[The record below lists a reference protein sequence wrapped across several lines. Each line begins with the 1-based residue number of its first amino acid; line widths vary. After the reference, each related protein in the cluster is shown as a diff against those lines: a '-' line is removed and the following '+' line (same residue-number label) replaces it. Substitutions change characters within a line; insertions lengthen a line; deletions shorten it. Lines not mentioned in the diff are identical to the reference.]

1 MVTGLDIQLSNVYLW
16 SNAMQVAKWG
26 NSLGVRLPMALVHQ
40 LGISEGDELV
50 VRPVKKKSKTA
61 APVIEVSRA
70 PSKQELIESMRKYR
84 GEWPDGWK
92 FDREEANSRG
102 SSS

>member
-1 MVTGLDIQLSNVYLW
+1 
-16 SNAMQVAKWG
+16 MQVARWG

-50 VRPVKKKSKTA
+50 IRPVKKKSKTA
-61 APVIEVSRA
+61 APVIEISRA
-70 PSKQELIESMRKYR
+70 PSKQELIESIRKYR
-84 GEWPDGWK
+84 SEWPDGWK
-92 FDREEANSRG
+92 FDRQEANSRG